1 MTCRDKT
8 IITTESAPKA
18 VGPYS
23 LATAGGPFVFTSGQI
38 GLDPKTNTLVEGGIE
53 KQTRQVLDNLKAIL
67 KAGNSCLA
75 NVVKTTVFLRD
86 MADFSVM
93 NAIYAEYFTESQPAR
108 STVQVA
114 GLPKNALV
122 EIEAMALTCKD
133 GHCE

>member
-8 IITTESAPKA
+8 IISTDSAPKA

-38 GLDPKTNTLVEGGIE
+38 ALDPKTNTLVEGGIE
-53 KQTRQVLDNLKAIL
+53 AQTRQVLENLKAVL
-67 KAGNSCLA
+67 KAGGSCLA
-75 NVVKTTVFLRD
+75 NVVKTTVYLQN
-86 MADFSVM
+86 MTDFSAM
-93 NAIYAEYFTESQPAR
+93 NAIYAEFFNDQPPAR

-122 EIEAMALTCKD
+122 EIDAMALTCKD
-133 GHCE
+133 GHCD

>member
-8 IITTESAPKA
+8 IISTESAPKA

-53 KQTRQVLDNLKAIL
+53 KQTRQVLENLKAVL
-67 KAGNSCLA
+67 KAGNSCLD
-75 NVVKTTVFLRD
+75 NVVKTTVFLSD
-86 MADFSVM
+86 MADFPVM
-93 NAIYAEYFTESQPAR
+93 NAIYAEYFTENQPAR

-133 GHCE
+133 GDCV